1 MKTIRI
7 LAIGN
12 SFSQDAAKF
21 FSQTAKAAGVD
32 VEITTLY
39 IGGCPLERHWYNI
52 ETGEAAYQHELN
64 GVITDRRISI
74 PEAVKEENWDYI
86 VTQQASHDS
95 GWIESYEPFL
105 GLITDYLRREAPNAK
120 LMLQETWAYEPDS
133 PHFNFMRYN
142 RDQKLMY
149 RKLHEN
155 YYAMAE
161 KYGYDVI
168 PCGTVIQK
176 IREDENSP
184 FNREKGG
191 ISICRDG
198 FHMGWVYG
206 RYLLACV
213 WTRKLFGVSLKDNG
227 FVPSRHGLEPADEK
241 LLNAIRG
248 YVDELI

>member
-1 MKTIRI
+1 MKTTKV

-12 SFSQDAAKF
+12 SFSEDGVKF
-21 FSQTAKAAGVD
+21 LAQVAGAVGMD
-32 VEITTLY
+32 VKVVTLY
-39 IGGCPLERHWYNI
+39 IGGCPLERHWSNI
-52 ETGEAAYQHELN
+52 ETGEAAYQYEHN
-64 GVITDRRISI
+64 GVITERRTSI
-74 PEAVKEENWDYI
+74 EEVLKEEKWDYI

-95 GWIESYEPFL
+95 GWIESYEPFM
-105 GLITDYLRREAPNAK
+105 GLIVEYLRREAPNTK

-133 PHFNFMRYN
+133 THANFMRYN

-149 RKLHEN
+149 QKLHAN
-155 YYAMAE
+155 YHAMAE
-161 KYGYDVI
+161 KYDLKII
-168 PCGTVIQK
+168 PSGTIIQK
-176 IREDENSP
+176 LREDENSP

-213 WTRKLFGVSLKDNG
+213 WARTLFGISLKENT
-227 FVPSRHGLEPADEK
+227 FVPSSYYQLEVDSEI
-241 LLNAIRG
+241 LETIRS

>member
-1 MKTIRI
+1 MKTIKI
-7 LAIGN
+7 LEIGN
-12 SFSQDAAKF
+12 SFAQDAAKF
-21 FSQTAKAAGVD
+21 LSQTAKAAGVD

-39 IGGCPLERHWYNI
+39 IGGCPLERHWHNI

-64 GVITDRRISI
+64 GVITDRKISI
-74 PEAVKEENWDYI
+74 PEALKEEEWDYI

-95 GWIESYEPFL
+95 GWIESYEPFM
-105 GLITDYLRREAPNAK
+105 GLLTEYLHKEVPNAK

-133 PHFNFMRYN
+133 PHFNFMRYS

-149 RKLHEN
+149 SKLHAN
-155 YYAMAE
+155 YTAMAE
-161 KYGYDVI
+161 KYGWGII

-198 FHMGWVYG
+198 FHMGWLYG

-213 WTRKLFGVSLKDNG
+213 WTRTLFGASMKENA
-227 FVPSRHGLEPADEK
+227 FVPSRHGLEAAEPR
-241 LLNAIRG
+241 LLDAIRS